1 MTELKEGL
9 DYYVEMQGGDD
20 EWARY
25 IYTIFSRNFDGDAR
39 YTVSI
44 HSHDEA
50 GNINISDAEKK
61 NAEVSFCIDK
71 TKPLC
76 IPLNIANNSTYKG
89 ESYTARL
96 SVSDNI
102 VLKNIRVYVDGL
114 PVSTR
119 LDDDECSFN
128 IPNSSSAREICVV
141 LTDMAG
147 NEEEYYYKN
156 ILVTTNVFRLLLR
169 KTWFKITAGIALLLG
184 GVAAFIFKKRK
195 KRLL

>member
-1 MTELKEGL
+1 MTELKEGK
-9 DYYVEMQGGDD
+9 DYIVDVKGGGD
-20 EWARY
+20 EWTEYR
-25 IYTIFSRNFDGDAR
+25 YTIFSNNFDGDAR

-44 HSHDEA
+44 HSVDEA
-50 GNINISDAEKK
+50 GNINVSDSDKK
-61 NAEVSFCIDK
+61 NAEVSFCVDK

-76 IPLNIANNSTYKG
+76 IPLNIADNRTYKG

-114 PVSTR
+114 PVTTR
-119 LDDDECSFN
+119 LDDDECTFN
-128 IPNSSSAREICVV
+128 IPNSGHAREINVV

-147 NEEEYYYKN
+147 NEEEYNYKN
-156 ILVTTNVFRLLLR
+156 ILVTTNILRLLIR
-169 KTWFKITAGIALLLG
+169 KTWFKITAGAALLLAG
-184 GVAAFIFKKRK
+184 AAVVFFRRRK